1 MSVPPKEHP
10 HSKSPSNEVLLT
22 PFADIKSTL
31 VTRPD
36 SETINAW
43 FRAVLLPFW
52 LDASW
57 DRRYGGFV
65 ERLDR
70 HGRVA
75 PLGYKRVRLQGR
87 QIYVFAQAAVDG
99 LLPEAAEA
107 AKSGVEFVIRNAWN
121 REEGGW
127 VFKLSIDGR
136 QQLDEV
142 RHLYCQAF
150 VLFGFAWYMRCAKD
164 PEVLGWIDKTLAFID
179 TRMTHP
185 SGGYWNMWTSS
196 AERTYLPRLQNP
208 HMHLLEALLVLAETT
223 RIDEYLNRA
232 RKLVW
237 LLRNRLCPPPHQR
250 VGEYFD
256 ELWGLQAG
264 PDGSRHEPGHQ
275 FEWIWILHQYRQL
288 SGDTSI
294 EQIVEPLLEY
304 TLKHG
309 VDRADNAL
317 FAVYDEIDAEGMPLV
332 ASKRLW
338 PQTEMLKALLA
349 AYEWSGERKYRTAA
363 VSTLKMI
370 LQTYLRG
377 GEPLFDEHYDRFGH
391 RIVDDVPVSSL
402 YHLYLALSEA
412 ARVLTVP
419 HA

>member
-1 MSVPPKEHP
+1 
-10 HSKSPSNEVLLT
+10 
-22 PFADIKSTL
+22 
-31 VTRPD
+31 
-36 SETINAW
+36 
-43 FRAVLLPFW
+43 
-52 LDASW
+52 
-57 DRRYGGFV
+57 
-65 ERLDR
+65 
-70 HGRVA
+70 
-75 PLGYKRVRLQGR
+75 
-87 QIYVFAQAAVDG
+87 VFAQAAVDG

-196 AERTYLPRLQNP
+196 AERTSLPRLQNP

-304 TLKHG
+304 TLKYG

-412 ARVLTVP
+412 ARVLTGSD
-419 HA
+419 A